1 MSLNKIL
8 SLIILVISFCSISF
22 AQESP
27 KNVSKEKILTM
38 LKELKGKKSNE
49 FLEHMQKVQELTQEF
64 VQRKNEECS
73 GNYSSFLLNEEERDA
88 LKSKKLSDKEKKLC
102 KYMLINFR
110 IEYVKLLYEARIEY
124 MKELHKHQLKELS
137 LMSEQRI
144 KELQKLAKEYN

>member
-1 MSLNKIL
+1 VSLNKIL

-73 GNYSSFLLNEEERDA
+73 GNYSSFLLNEEEREA
-88 LKSKKLSDKEKKLC
+88 LKNYLIRKRNFVNTCLSILESN
-102 KYMLINFR
+102 MLNFCMR
-110 IEYVKLLYEARIEY
+110 QE
-124 MKELHKHQLKELS
+124 
-137 LMSEQRI
+137 
-144 KELQKLAKEYN
+144 